1 MIGADNTWV
10 LDRLSGYGVDV
21 AHVGK
26 AEAATGHAIIMVDEM
41 GENSIVTF
49 AGANYAQL
57 VGNIEAALAEAQP
70 GDILA
75 LQTEV
80 SHLAEAA
87 QFARARG
94 MFVVYSAAPFKP
106 EIAKKMLPHVDLLAL
121 NEIEAG
127 QLAQALGIPVEEV
140 PVPNMLI
147 TLGGR
152 GARWRD
158 QATGE
163 VTEVAAFPVEQVDT
177 TGAGDCFIGYVL
189 AGLDQGL
196 ERATALRLGAAAAAL
211 KVTRPGTADAIPARA
226 EVDALLAETETEIGL
241 DLAHERDLVFDI
253 SACAPEPEPFV
264 EPDVAV
270 GRIDHGRAELVK
282 APGAGL
288 RDACGD
294 RRCAV
299 ALALLVSCDH
309 QSPHVHGFGIFTLF
323 ELGPNR
329 MGKREQAHGRV
340 TVPEPPDIGTFL
352 VGILRDG
359 HRIRCDEVLL
369 IGADRQLQEG

>member
-1 MIGADNTWV
+1 MTVWNLGSINVDLFYRVPHLPRPGETLPASSHQTGLGGKGANQSVAIARAGANVHHIGMIGADNTWV

-21 AHVGK
+21 THVAK

-57 VGNIEAALAEAQP
+57 VGNIEAALAGAQA

-163 VTEVAAFPVEQVDT
+163 VTEVGAFPVEQVDT

-196 ERATALRLGAAAAAL
+196 ERGPALRLGAAAAAL
-211 KVTRPGTADAIPARA
+211 QVTRPGTADAIPTRA
-226 EVDALLAETETEIGL
+226 EVDALLAGTET
-241 DLAHERDLVFDI
+241 D
-253 SACAPEPEPFV
+253 SA
-264 EPDVAV
+264 
-270 GRIDHGRAELVK
+270 
-282 APGAGL
+282 
-288 RDACGD
+288 
-294 RRCAV
+294 
-299 ALALLVSCDH
+299 
-309 QSPHVHGFGIFTLF
+309 
-323 ELGPNR
+323 
-329 MGKREQAHGRV
+329 
-340 TVPEPPDIGTFL
+340 
-352 VGILRDG
+352 
-359 HRIRCDEVLL
+359 
-369 IGADRQLQEG
+369 